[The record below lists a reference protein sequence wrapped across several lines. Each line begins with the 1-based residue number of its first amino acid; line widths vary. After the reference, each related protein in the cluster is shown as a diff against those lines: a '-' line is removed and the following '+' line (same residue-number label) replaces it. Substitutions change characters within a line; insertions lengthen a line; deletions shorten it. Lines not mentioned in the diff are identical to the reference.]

1 MVSMQVAIY
10 VLTIHCRSQDNGS
23 NACEKDALRSATTAN
38 TAFNCGDDGSTTH
51 GTTSGPWPNL
61 SFNFNATCIV

>member
-10 VLTIHCRSQDNGS
+10 VFTIHCPSQDNGS
-23 NACEKDALRSATTAN
+23 TACEKDALRSPAAAY
-38 TAFNCGDDGSTTH
+38 TAFNCGDHGSTTH
-51 GTTSGPWPNL
+51 GKTSGPWPNL